1 MTGRNGAV
9 VGGLALALCA
19 GAALAAI
26 PPDIYMGLQKIGRVI
41 DAGNTAKLYRP
52 LFTGGLPADVAA
64 TRDIAFGDDP
74 KQKLNVYSSA
84 LAKGP
89 ARPVLIFAPG
99 GQGVKQMGGP
109 EGEPFYDN
117 VGAWGVK
124 NGLVVVTT
132 QYRTGGGA
140 PWDVGARDLAAT
152 IAWAKANIA
161 RQGGDPARIVI
172 MGQSNGATQLANYLG
187 HADLQGPGG
196 PGVRGAILM
205 GGNFNIL
212 PVRLTSPPSR
222 LVTPRPAGAP
232 AGGPPTAAPFPPA
245 PPVDPAEMLK
255 RSDLPGLKAAPIPIM
270 VIAAELDPEERVEMV
285 EVLGRELRAAGRS
298 PITVVVPGHSHIS
311 EILSFGTADDTMSAP
326 VLKFI
331 RGVG

>member
-1 MTGRNGAV
+1 MKQRNAIF
-9 VGGLALALCA
+9 GGLALALCA

-26 PPDIYMGLQKIGRVI
+26 PPDIQAQLRQIGRVI

-52 LFTGGLPADVAA
+52 LFTEILPAGVVG

-74 KQKLNVYSSA
+74 KQKLNVYTPA
-84 LAKGP
+84 AKGS

-117 VGAWGVK
+117 VGGWGVK

-140 PWDVGARDLAAT
+140 PWDAGARDLAAT
-152 IAWAKANIA
+152 IAWVKANIA
-161 RQGGDPARIVI
+161 KQGGDPARIVI

-187 HADLQGPGG
+187 HAELQGPGG
-196 PGVRGAILM
+196 PGVKGAILM

-212 PVRLTSPPSR
+212 PLKLTSPPSR

-232 AGGPPTAAPFPPA
+232 AGGPAAAPFPPG

-255 RSDLPGLKAAPIPIM
+255 RSDLAGLKAAPIPLM

-285 EVLGRELRAAGRS
+285 DVMGRELRSAGRS
-298 PITVVVPGHSHIS
+298 PTTMIVPGHSHIS
-311 EILSFGTADDTMSAP
+311 EIFSFGTADETMSAP

-331 RGVG
+331 RSVG